1 MQSFLQFV
9 IIGLGAGATYAL
21 FAQGAVLIYRGS
33 GLVNFAQGALGTLAA
48 YVAFAELKAEHSF
61 KTLPAGVAGVIA
73 AVLVSL
79 LFQHLV
85 LRALRNAAAIVRVI
99 ATVGL
104 LGLVQALVAKRYSS
118 ANVPVDQFLPHD
130 VWTWGD
136 VRVQEERVY
145 LVAISLLV
153 TVGLWAW
160 TRYTRTG
167 LAISASAENERAVQ
181 TLGWS
186 PDRLAALTWGLGGGL
201 AGLAAV
207 LVAPLTGLSGLTM
220 TIVVTVAGLAAA
232 LLGGFRSFPL
242 TFVGGLIVGLGESLA
257 TRYSSDV
264 ERWLHQ
270 DQITGLNRATGFLVI
285 LIVLVVRGRSLPLRS
300 HVAER
305 LPRLGTGQVNV
316 PGLVIGSAVLLGLL
330 FTVFDDSWA
339 QATYV
344 SLAAGV
350 MILSIVV
357 LTGYAGQLSLAQWA
371 LGGIGAL
378 IAARLVKAGVAVEVA
393 IPVGIVLTVLIGGL
407 FALPALR
414 TRGVNLAVVTLG
426 LGFTVSEVVFAN
438 NQYVAGGLE
447 GGTPIGRVE
456 LFGIE
461 VDAFGHPH
469 RWALVSLVAFVAI
482 GVVVANLRRSRTGRR
497 LIAVRTNERAA
508 ASLGI
513 SVVGVKLY
521 AFAVAAGIAAV
532 AGILTAFQF
541 QNVQYGQFNVFAS
554 INAVGYAVIGGLG
567 YALGAV
573 FAAPNAVGG
582 LGTKLLEDV
591 VGLGDWAEVVGAV
604 LVIVILIVHQNGI
617 ADLVTHAVRP
627 LADRLRGTRA
637 RPADLPDAVVE
648 AVAPATLSVEG
659 LTVRFGSVLA
669 VHDVSFEVRPGEVV
683 GLIGPNG
690 AGKTTVIDAV
700 TGFVK
705 PAAGTIEF
713 DDQQIQR
720 LSATRRANL
729 GLRRSFQSLE
739 LFEDLDVEAN
749 IRAGAEQ
756 GVSKASWA
764 SDLVWPGRH
773 PLSPTAVAAI
783 RGFDLQ
789 DDLGSLPEEL
799 SYGRRRLVGIARAVA
814 SGPSVVLLDEPAAG
828 LDETESRELAGLI
841 RRLAHERRMGILL
854 VEHDVPLVMAT
865 CDRIVCIDFGRVI
878 ASGAPDEVRADQRVV
893 AAYLGTQEQPTEPG
907 EDEGPTDGPEASG
920 PTGESADLAEPVL
933 GEA

>member
-33 GLVNFAQGALGTLAA
+33 GLVNFAQGALGTVAA
-48 YVAFAELKAEHSF
+48 YVAFAELKAEYSV
-61 KTLPAGVAGVIA
+61 KTLPACLAGIVA
-73 AVLVSL
+73 AVVVAL
-79 LFQHLV
+79 LFQRLV
-85 LRALRNAAAIVRVI
+85 LRPLRRAAGIVRVI

-104 LGLVQALVAKRYSS
+104 LGLLQALVTKRYSD
-118 ANVPVDQFLPHD
+118 ANLPVEQFLPHD

-145 LVAISLLV
+145 LVGISVLV
-153 TVGLWAW
+153 TVALWAW

-207 LVAPLTGLSGLTM
+207 LVAPLTGLSGLTLTM
-220 TIVVTVAGLAAA
+220 VVTVAGLAAA

-242 TFVGGLIVGLGESLA
+242 TFVGGLVVGLGESLA
-257 TRYSSDV
+257 TRYSGDV

-270 DQITGLNRATGFLVI
+270 DQITGLNRASGFLVI
-285 LIVLVVRGRSLPLRS
+285 LIVLVVRGRGLPLRS

-305 LPRLGTGQVNV
+305 LPRLGTGLVNV
-316 PGLVIGSAVLLGLL
+316 PALLIGSAAVLGLL
-330 FTVFDDSWA
+330 FLVFDDSWA
-339 QATYV
+339 QATYI
-344 SLAAGV
+344 SLATGV

-378 IAARLVKAGVAVEVA
+378 IAGRFVTAGVAIELA
-393 IPVGIVLTVLIGGL
+393 IPAGIVLTVLIGGV

-414 TRGVNLAVVTLG
+414 TRGINLAVVTLG

-438 NQYVAGGLE
+438 NQYVGGGLE

-456 LFGIE
+456 LFGVE
-461 VDAFGHPH
+461 VDAFNHPH
-469 RWALVSLVAFVAI
+469 RWALVSLVAFLAI
-482 GVVVANLRRSRTGRR
+482 GLVVANLRRSRTGRR

-541 QNVQYGQFNVFAS
+541 QSIQYGGFNVFAS
-554 INAVGYAVIGGLG
+554 INAVGFAVIGGLG
-567 YALGAV
+567 FVLGAV
-573 FAAPNAVGG
+573 FAAPNALGG
-582 LGTKLLEDV
+582 LGTKLLEDLV
-591 VGLGDWAEVVGAV
+591 DLGDWAEIVGAA
-604 LVIVILIVHQNGI
+604 LVIVILLAHQNGV
-617 ADLVTHAVRP
+617 ADVVTHAVRP
-627 LADRLRGTRA
+627 LARRLRLATRA
-637 RPADLPDAVVE
+637 RPVALPEAKVE
-648 AVAPATLSVEG
+648 AVPPATLSVEG

-700 TGFVK
+700 TGFVR
-705 PAAGTIEF
+705 PASGTISF
-713 DDQQIQR
+713 GGRPIQR

-739 LFEDLDVEAN
+739 LFDDLDVEGN

-756 GVSKASWA
+756 GASKASWVG
-764 SDLVWPGRH
+764 DLVWPGCH
-773 PLSPTAVAAI
+773 ALGPTAVAAV
-783 RGFDLQ
+783 RGFDLT
-789 DDLGSLPEEL
+789 DELESLPEQL
-799 SYGRRRLVGIARAVA
+799 SYGKRRLVGIARAVA

-828 LDETESRELAGLI
+828 LDEAESRELAGLI
-841 RRLAHERRMGILL
+841 RRLAQERQMGILL

-878 ASGAPDEVRADQRVV
+878 ASGAPDEVRANDLVV
-893 AAYLGTQEQPTEPG
+893 AAYLGTHEAQQDPVEVEV
-907 EDEGPTDGPEASG
+907 PEM
-920 PTGESADLAEPVL
+920 AEPVL